1 MLGAF
6 SDDFPGLIGD
16 FSALVNIDGLLVFI
30 NATHGAQ
37 ITQRR
42 LL

>member
-1 MLGAF
+1 MVGGF

-30 NATHGAQ
+30 TTTKGAE
-37 ITQRR
+37 II
-42 LL
+42 